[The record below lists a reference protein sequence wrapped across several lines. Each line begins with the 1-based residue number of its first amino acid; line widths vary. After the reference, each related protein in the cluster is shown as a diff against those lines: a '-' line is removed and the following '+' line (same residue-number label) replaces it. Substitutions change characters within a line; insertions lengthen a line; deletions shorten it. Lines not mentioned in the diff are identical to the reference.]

1 MGEVKE
7 DDKKA
12 EEALI
17 KHSNQECLSDFSSPH
32 FNEVSFILYSAVR
45 FFAELY
51 SNVRFIADH
60 LILRDAC

>member
-7 DDKKA
+7 DEKKA
-12 EEALI
+12 EEALR
-17 KHSNQECLSDFSSPH
+17 KHSNQECLSDFSAPH
-32 FNEVSFILYSAVR
+32 YNEVSFILYSVVR